1 MFGIAILPRGLTENQ
16 KEELKSS
23 FIAGEDIETL
33 VQNFNFSKFTIIKNL
48 KKILG
53 ENRYKKLLEKK
64 SIKQDDNKYKIDNF
78 KSHSLEKLQLSSTG
92 YQTDD
97 QNNIE
102 EFASQSHFLELT
114 PLDLEI
120 DVESQKDISSIP
132 LTSIKFPKVVFMVVD
147 KNIELE
153 TKFLG
158 DYPEWR
164 FLPENDLTRKS
175 IEIFYELKNAKRRCN
190 KDQKVIKVPN
200 PNVFKIAAPILVARG
215 ISRIISEDQLISL

>member
-1 MFGIAILPRGLTENQ
+1 MPRGLTENQ

-48 KKILG
+48 KKIFG

-64 SIKQDDNKYKIDNF
+64 SIKQDDNKNKIDNF
-78 KSHSLEKLQLSSTG
+78 KSHSLEKLQLSSTEF
-92 YQTDD
+92 QTDD

-120 DVESQKDISSIP
+120 DGDSQKDISSIP
-132 LTSIKFPKVVFMVVD
+132 LTNIEFPKVVFMVVD

-158 DYPEWR
+158 DYPEWQ
-164 FLPENDLTRKS
+164 FLPENDLKRKS
-175 IEIFYELKNAKRRCN
+175 IEIFHELKNAKRKCN

-215 ISRIISEDQLISL
+215 ISRIISEEQLISL